1 MELVEIRLCFKPNRF
16 NGSDLLKLL
25 EIENFLG
32 FSPPRFSSGSL
43 NNNNYRI
50 SYDSKNLDRL
60 KNVKNRLK
68 ITVETDSDFGA
79 QFHLF
84 DAGKSFG
91 GQILYWIVPFEIFQN
106 LNYEFLLEDPSFVC
120 GYCFDHDYVNSE
132 STTDIGTN
140 KMYSEDIKNLKMIKD
155 EFGRDVIDISNNPG
169 RAVLLP
175 NIWLQTA
182 WRMYF
187 GKVFYEFVTK
197 ERLLEFSKAN
207 NIQELTND
215 VLFIEL
221 FEHVFE
227 SNSPKNKSIQKKFRE
242 WVDMD
247 GLEKSKIEGFKS
259 IAEKTEVVF
268 LVPFA
273 F

>member
-32 FSPPRFSSGSL
+32 FSPTRFSSGSL

-91 GQILYWIVPFEIFQN
+91 GQILYV
-106 LNYEFLLEDPSFVC
+106 LRFLGLYLAVR
-120 GYCFDHDYVNSE
+120 N
-132 STTDIGTN
+132 N
-140 KMYSEDIKNLKMIKD
+140 QLKNLTK
-155 EFGRDVIDISNNPG
+155 
-169 RAVLLP
+169 
-175 NIWLQTA
+175 NIIITTL
-182 WRMYF
+182 
-187 GKVFYEFVTK
+187 GKHFVK
-197 ERLLEFSKAN
+197 
-207 NIQELTND
+207 
-215 VLFIEL
+215 V
-221 FEHVFE
+221 
-227 SNSPKNKSIQKKFRE
+227 
-242 WVDMD
+242 
-247 GLEKSKIEGFKS
+247 
-259 IAEKTEVVF
+259 
-268 LVPFA
+268 
-273 F
+273 